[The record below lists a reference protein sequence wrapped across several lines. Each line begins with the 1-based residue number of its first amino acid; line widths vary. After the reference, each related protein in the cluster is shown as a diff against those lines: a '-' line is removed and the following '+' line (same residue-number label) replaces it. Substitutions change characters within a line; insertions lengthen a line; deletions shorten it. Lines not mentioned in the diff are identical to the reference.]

1 MEVYLIRHTTPDIK
15 KGLCYGQSD
24 LDTTDTFFD
33 EAQCIRPHLPDH
45 INHVFSSPLRR
56 CRKLAE
62 HLFPNHHIRFEER
75 LKEINCGD
83 WEMKLWDE
91 IEPDYLKQW
100 MEDFV
105 HTPIPGGESYMQLYN
120 RVVQFFTTLPSDGA
134 VALVAHGGV
143 IRSILSH
150 VEQVALQESFN
161 VFSLRYGCVV
171 RVHRNDAALT
181 HSVLHNP
188 PAEKEQHRPSNY

>member
-15 KGLCYGQSD
+15 KGQCYGQAD
-24 LDTTDTFFD
+24 LDITESFEQ
-33 EAQCIRPHLPDH
+33 EAQCIRPHLPQH
-45 INHVFSSPLRR
+45 ISHVFSSPLQR

-62 HLFPNHHIRFEER
+62 FLFPNHAIRFEDR

-83 WEMKLWDE
+83 WELKLWDE
-91 IEPDYLKQW
+91 IEPDYLKRW
-100 MEDFV
+100 MDDFV
-105 HTPIPGGESYMQLYN
+105 NVCIPGGESYLQLYD
-120 RVVQFFTTLPSDGA
+120 RVVSFFETLPRKGA
-134 VALVAHGGV
+134 VAVVAHGGV

-150 VEQVALQESFN
+150 VEQVALHESFN

-171 RVHRNDAALT
+171 RVHLDNETLT

-188 PAEKEQHRPSNY
+188 PAEKEQHRPTKI